1 MNPIVRRKK
10 FSLLYFQ
17 FQSLS
22 QPFSTHF
29 GPFDHFL
36 VGKDIKKSGYP
47 HDNTFYESCENSDD
61 KIKFLESP
69 AHHSF
74 K

>member
-1 MNPIVRRKK
+1 MNPLVCRKK
-10 FSLLYFQ
+10 ISLLYLKV
-17 FQSLS
+17 QSMSEL
-22 QPFSTHF
+22 FSTHLW
-29 GPFDHFL
+29 PFDHFL
-36 VGKDIKKSGYP
+36 VGKDIKKLGFA
-47 HDNTFYESCENSDD
+47 HDNIFCESCENSDD